1 MSTLSNLLSQLK
13 GEGGG
18 GSSGQ
23 NRPRTVDPAV
33 ARLKAER
40 KMEREKQAL
49 KEAQQAQEARERR
62 RISHA
67 TQIGL
72 RPTSKAPKINSQR
85 PPLSTSRSRP
95 TPPPSARQK
104 VETKSCKPTKP
115 LNFGDLMKKA
125 ETIDSSQFAIA
136 NKVVVT
142 PKKTNEVPRK
152 RIVRSQPQ
160 DNLEASQRASK
171 KPAQLYQ
178 EGGSQISRTAPRQTS
193 TRDIQKSLKDNHAR
207 RSKPPVA
214 MVPPPIAKPSAKLA
228 AKLAAR
234 RKKNA
239 SKAQRYDSDVESDL
253 DGFIDDDEDD
263 ENQYNDQGYDRNEIW
278 SLFSRNGKRRYDYD
292 DDESDDM
299 EANLEDIEREERM
312 ALKSAVL
319 EDKRELEREQ
329 RLKKEKWQRLNQLK
343 K

>member
-18 GSSGQ
+18 GSTGQ
-23 NRPRTVDPAV
+23 NQPRTVDPAV

-49 KEAQQAQEARERR
+49 KEAQHAREARERR
-62 RISHA
+62 RVSHA

-72 RPTSKAPKINSQR
+72 KSTSRTPKSNPQR

-95 TPPPSARQK
+95 TPPPSARQRI
-104 VETKSCKPTKP
+104 ETKSSKPTKP

-142 PKKTNEVPRK
+142 PKKSNEVSRK

-160 DNLEASQRASK
+160 ESLEVSQRSSRN
-171 KPAQLYQ
+171 PAQLQQ
-178 EGGSQISRTAPRQTS
+178 EGNIQTSRGSSKQTS
-193 TRDIQKSLKDNHAR
+193 TKGIQKSLKDNNAR
-207 RSKPPVA
+207 RSKPPA
-214 MVPPPIAKPSAKLA
+214 AIVPPPIAKPSAKLA

-234 RKKNA
+234 KKKNETR
-239 SKAQRYDSDVESDL
+239 AQRHSSDVESDL

-278 SLFSRNGKRRYDYD
+278 SLFNRNGKRRYDY

-312 ALKSAVL
+312 ALKTAVL

-329 RLKKEKWQRLNQLK
+329 RLKREKLQRLNQLK